1 MIPEVSLKSLTF
13 SQHFRGNVKF
23 IQELF
28 GLSPWNFSS
37 WRIVKEIQN
46 VAVPPNNEW
55 RMTILVKL
63 WDETRQNSALFE
75 DTSRLTEMIDS
86 LCNS

>member
-23 IQELF
+23 IQELS

-86 LCNS
+86 L